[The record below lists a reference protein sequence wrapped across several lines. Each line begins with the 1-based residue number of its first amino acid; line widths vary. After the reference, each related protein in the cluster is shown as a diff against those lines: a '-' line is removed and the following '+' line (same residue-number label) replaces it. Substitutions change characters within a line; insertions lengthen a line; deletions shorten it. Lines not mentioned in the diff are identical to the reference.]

1 MNSQKE
7 DLWSLCSYKTL
18 ALLMNYHLR
27 QSGLGFILNVYDKL
41 KGRQIKKQQQHT
53 LKNVA
58 YAKEKDKMKPN

>member
-1 MNSQKE
+1 
-7 DLWSLCSYKTL
+7 
-18 ALLMNYHLR
+18 MNYHLL